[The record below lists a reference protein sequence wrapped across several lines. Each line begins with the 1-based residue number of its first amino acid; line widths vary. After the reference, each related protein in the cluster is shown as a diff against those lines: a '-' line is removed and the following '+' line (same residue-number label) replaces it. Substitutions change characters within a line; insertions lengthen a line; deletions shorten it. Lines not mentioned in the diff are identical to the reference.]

1 MYKKLLGNIVAQSI
15 TEMLKQEIKNEKL
28 NPTLGIVVVGEDKPS
43 QVYVKKKCEKAEE
56 TGIKA
61 QVFRFP
67 ETISEKE
74 LLDEIRKLNDD
85 NEIDGFIVQM
95 PLPKQINPDL
105 VIKAI
110 DPKKD
115 VDGFHSLNMGKVM
128 QNIVDE
134 RTFWPATP
142 LGVMKILEFYKI
154 PVEGKKAV
162 VIGRGNIVGKPVAMM
177 LLHKN
182 ATVTIC
188 HSKTKDLKKE
198 TKKADIIIAA
208 AGNPCLVT
216 ADMVKEGAT
225 IIDVG
230 TTRVVIDGKE
240 KVVGDVD
247 FNNVIKKASCS
258 PVPGGVGPLTVA
270 MLLSNTVKA
279 ARDRKH

>member
-1 MYKKLLGNIVAQSI
+1 MYERLAGTVVAQSI
-15 TEMLKQEIKNEKL
+15 TERLKQEIKNEKL
-28 NPTLGIVVVGEDKPS
+28 TPKLGIVVVGEDKPS

-61 QVFRFP
+61 HVFRFP

-247 FNNVIKKASCS
+247 FNNVIKKANCT

-279 ARDRKH
+279 ARNRS

>member
-1 MYKKLLGNIVAQSI
+1 MYERLAGTVVAQSI
-15 TEMLKQEIKNEKL
+15 TERLKQEIKNEKL
-28 NPTLGIVVVGEDKPS
+28 TPKLGIVVVGEDKPS

-95 PLPKQINPDL
+95 PLPKQINPEL

-110 DPKKD
+110 NPKKD

-142 LGVMKILEFYKI
+142 LGVIKILEFYKI
-154 PVEGKKAV
+154 PIEGKKAV

-182 ATVTIC
+182 ATVIIC

-208 AGNPCLVT
+208 AGSPNLVT
-216 ADMVKEGAT
+216 ADMVKKGAT
-225 IIDVG
+225 VIDVG
-230 TTRVVIDGKE
+230 TTRVIVGGKE

-247 FNNVIKKASCS
+247 FNNVIKKANCT